1 MSECLTV
8 ENYEKIELQ
17 GATKVVSA
25 TTTQAVVETSTKTI
39 IVTGAN
45 LEITKLDLDNHLV
58 CMSGSI
64 SNLKF
69 SLSSGQKPGLLK
81 RIFK

>member
-1 MSECLTV
+1 MGECLTI
-8 ENYEKIELQ
+8 ENYEKVELQ

-25 TTTQAVVETSTKTI
+25 TSNQAVIETTAKTI
-39 IVTGAN
+39 VLSGAN

-58 CMSGSI
+58 CLSGTI
-64 SNLKF
+64 SSLKF
-69 SLSSGQKPGLLK
+69 SLSSGQKPSLLK